1 MQAYFKEDVA
11 MTDDNEPKGRA
22 KGGKAR
28 ADKLTSEQRSEIAKK
43 GAAARWNGEP
53 KQKNNIQLATLEPGG
68 MPKAMHWGVLPIGD
82 MQLDCVVLDNGMR
95 VLTATSV
102 FVAFGR
108 SRKGMNSRLEIDGTK
123 LPPFLAAKNLEP
135 YINQLVIDRT
145 EQVKYLDGKQEKTG
159 YIAALLP
166 SMCEVY
172 LSARRNEALVSSQH
186 KLAEQS
192 EILLS
197 ALAHVGI
204 DALVDEATGYQFD
217 RKHDALRVLLSKY
230 IAEGLQKWIL
240 TFPDSFFIE
249 LDRLYGNEHTTSR
262 NRPQY
267 YGHFINKYIYDPI
280 ENGYV
285 KNKLNELNIGED
297 GKRKARF
304 HQWLSGDGRNI
315 LVHQIGRV
323 QGKMEDCS
331 GIKQFKARQEKQRI
345 ISIAPY
351 LFDEMNEIE

>member
-1 MQAYFKEDVA
+1 
-11 MTDDNEPKGRA
+11 MTASNEPKGRA
-22 KGGKAR
+22 KGGNAR
-28 ADKLTSEQRSEIAKK
+28 AEKLTPEQRSEIAKK
-43 GAAARWNGEP
+43 GAAARWSGEE
-53 KQKNNIQLATLEPGG
+53 KLKKYSQLITTSIGG
-68 MPKAMHWGVLPIGD
+68 LPKAMYWGVLPIGD

-135 YINQLVIDRT
+135 FISQLVIDRT
-145 EQVKYLDGKQEKTG
+145 KQVKYLDGKQEKMG
-159 YIAALLP
+159 YIATLLP

-172 LSARRNEALVSSQH
+172 LSARRNGALVSSQD
-186 KLAEQS
+186 KLAEKS
-192 EILLS
+192 EVLLS

-204 DALVDEATGYQFD
+204 DALVDEATGYQLD
-217 RKHDALRVLLSKY
+217 RRHDALRILLSKY

-240 TFPDSFFIE
+240 TFPDSFFTE
-249 LDRLYGNEHTTSR
+249 LDRLYGNEKTTSR

-285 KNKLNELNIGED
+285 KEKLNELNIGDD

-304 HQWLSGDGRNI
+304 HQWLSNDGRQI
-315 LVHQIGRV
+315 LTLQIGRI
-323 QGKMEDCS
+323 QGKMEDCT
-331 GIKQFKARQEKQRI
+331 GIKQFKSKQEKQKL

-351 LFDEMNEIE
+351 LFEEMNQLD

>member
-1 MQAYFKEDVA
+1 
-11 MTDDNEPKGRA
+11 MTDSNEPKGRA

-28 ADKLTSEQRSEIAKK
+28 ADKLTPDQRSEIAKK
-43 GAAARWNGEP
+43 GAAARWSGET
-53 KQKNNIQLATLEPGG
+53 KQKTNTQLSALEQGG
-68 MPKAMHWGVLPIGD
+68 LPKAMYWGVLPIGN

-95 VLTATSV
+95 VLTATSI
-102 FVAFGR
+102 FHAFGR
-108 SRKGMNSRLEIDGTK
+108 SRKGMNSRLEIEGIK

-135 YINQLVIDRT
+135 FISQLVIDRANL
-145 EQVKYLDGKQEKTG
+145 VGYLDGKQEKTG
-159 YIAALLP
+159 YIATLLP

-172 LSARRNEALVSSQH
+172 LSARRNAALVASQL

-204 DALVDEATGYQFD
+204 DALVDEATGYQLD
-217 RKHDALRVLLSKY
+217 RRHDALRILLSKY
-230 IAEGLQKWIL
+230 IAEGLQRWIL
-240 TFPDSFFIE
+240 TFPDSFFVE
-249 LDRLYGNEHTTSR
+249 LDRLYGNETTTSR

-304 HQWLSGDGRNI
+304 HQWLSSDGRNI
-315 LVHQIGRV
+315 LVHQIGRI
-323 QGKMEDCS
+323 QGKMEDCA
-331 GIKQFKARQEKQRI
+331 GIKQFKARQEKQKL

-351 LFDEMNEIE
+351 LFDEMNQIE